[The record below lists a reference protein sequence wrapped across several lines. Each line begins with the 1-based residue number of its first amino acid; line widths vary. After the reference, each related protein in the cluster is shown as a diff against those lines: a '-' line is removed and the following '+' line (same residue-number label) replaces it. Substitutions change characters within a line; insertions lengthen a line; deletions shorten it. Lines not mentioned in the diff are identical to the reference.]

1 MTRNELTQTVHQDVE
16 TRIREGVKAVI
27 EQILEEEMSAH
38 IGAARRERPPLRRD
52 ERNGH
57 YERDLITP
65 VGKVEQLRVPRAR
78 QGEFLTE
85 VFDRYQLMTGNVE
98 EAVLEMYPQASL
110 LARSRLSPMRSQG
123 CE

>member
-1 MTRNELTQTVHQDVE
+1 MKMTRTELTETVHQDLE

-27 EQILEEEMSAH
+27 EQILEQEMTSH
-38 IGAARRERPPLRRD
+38 IGAAPRKRIPLRRG

-65 VGKVEQLRVPRAR
+65 VGKVEQLRVPRSR

-85 VFDRYQLMTGNVE
+85 VFDATN
-98 EAVLEMYPQASL
+98 A
-110 LARSRLSPMRSQG
+110 
-123 CE
+123 